1 MKREQTNTYDVIV
14 IGGGPAGM
22 IAAATAAKEGK
33 RVLLLE
39 KNPSLG
45 KKLLIT
51 GGGRCNVTNNK
62 PVIRTLAEQY
72 KGASKFL
79 FSLYSQFGVTETIDW
94 FKTRGVEFKEENEG
108 RLFPT
113 TDSARTIFDAL
124 VKELEATNVTIHT
137 KEGVESIE
145 REEEQFTV
153 TTLTHTYICKS
164 CIVASGGTSRPE
176 TGSTGEGYEWMRKL
190 GHTIVPNNFALVPLV
205 TKEPWVKHLAGITLP
220 NIKITVFANEK
231 KEIAVQ
237 GKLLFTHLGVTG
249 PTVLNM
255 SSRIGELLSYST
267 VTLQVDLFP
276 HLDAGEM
283 KTHLQNVLTEHSNKR
298 VVNAIATLVPTALA
312 RTLCQRIEL
321 DEETPTHSVPSEKR
335 KLLALQL
342 KALPLTVTRLLGAD
356 KAVISGGG
364 VALTEVDFKTMESKI
379 VPRLFIIGDVL
390 DIDRPSGGYSLQLC
404 WSTGFVAGKNA

>member
-1 MKREQTNTYDVIV
+1 MKREQTNAYDVIV

-33 RVLLLE
+33 SVLLLE

-145 REEEQFTV
+145 RDGEQFTV
-153 TTLTHTYICKS
+153 TSLTHTYICTS

-267 VTLQVDLFP
+267 VTLQIDLFP
-276 HLDAGEM
+276 HLDAGGM

-298 VVNAIATLVPTALA
+298 IANAIATLAPTALA
-312 RTLCQRIEL
+312 RTLCQLIAL